1 MVLLGLVRLRDRAY
15 GVPISREIEQ
25 RSGREVALGS
35 VYAALQRLE
44 ENGLVTSKPGDRRA
58 RRPGQAVFPRDRGRP
73 ARRAGNPTRVGEPL
87 AREASGKPLAAPAPP
102 VPAPRRL
109 TPAACYHRLSPRL
122 SRLRKVPLVDSLR
135 IIGRGSL
142 NWLAERPIVVSFEVT
157 DACTCWCKHC
167 DHGGPRDESRNLKP
181 ADFRRYMEAL
191 RPCVVQVSG
200 GEPMLRDDV
209 VEIVRQIK
217 GGTTLPYTILVSNW
231 SLMTEEKYVSLA
243 QAGIDQFSVSLDFP
257 DERHDDFRVY
267 PGLYRHLEDIVP
279 RLAKLGRDDIVL
291 NSCITSENV
300 GEIGAIADKAREWGV
315 NLCYSAYSARRT
327 GCRDYFLETPEQLVE
342 LNRQLDAV
350 EARRDATN
358 WIVNAPTTLD
368 ATRRYF
374 ANKGTPGCKA
384 GLRFLVVTA
393 DGALQPCSMQFQRY
407 KLEDRSRM
415 IAEFTRTNTC
425 DECYVSIRSYLDK
438 SFPQLLRENVSEFL
452 SVK

>member
-1 MVLLGLVRLRDRAY
+1 
-15 GVPISREIEQ
+15 
-25 RSGREVALGS
+25 
-35 VYAALQRLE
+35 
-44 ENGLVTSKPGDRRA
+44 
-58 RRPGQAVFPRDRGRP
+58 
-73 ARRAGNPTRVGEPL
+73 
-87 AREASGKPLAAPAPP
+87 
-102 VPAPRRL
+102 
-109 TPAACYHRLSPRL
+109 
-122 SRLRKVPLVDSLR
+122 LRKVPLVDSLR

-167 DHGGPRDESRNLKP
+167 DHGGPKDESRNLKP

-200 GEPMLRDDV
+200 GEPMMRDDV

-231 SLMTEEKYVSLA
+231 SLMTEEKYVALA

-267 PGLYRHLEDIVP
+267 PGLYSHLADIVP

-327 GCRDYFLETPEQLVE
+327 GCRDYFLDAPEQLVE

-350 EARRDATN
+350 EARRDSTN

-407 KLEDRSRM
+407 KLEDRARM
-415 IAEFTRTNTC
+415 IAEFTSTNKC

>member
-1 MVLLGLVRLRDRAY
+1 
-15 GVPISREIEQ
+15 
-25 RSGREVALGS
+25 
-35 VYAALQRLE
+35 
-44 ENGLVTSKPGDRRA
+44 
-58 RRPGQAVFPRDRGRP
+58 
-73 ARRAGNPTRVGEPL
+73 
-87 AREASGKPLAAPAPP
+87 
-102 VPAPRRL
+102 
-109 TPAACYHRLSPRL
+109 
-122 SRLRKVPLVDSLR
+122 LRKVPLLDSLR

-181 ADFRRYMEAL
+181 ADYRRYMEAL

-200 GEPMLRDDV
+200 GEPLMRDDIVEV
-209 VEIVRQIK
+209 VRTIK
-217 GGTTLPYTILVSNW
+217 GGAGVPYTGVPYTILVSNW
-231 SLMTEEKYVSLA
+231 SLMTGEKYLA
-243 QAGIDQFSVSLDFP
+243 LADAGIDQFSVSLDFP

-267 PGLYRHLEDIVP
+267 PGLYRHLEDLIP

-300 GEIGAIADKAREWGV
+300 GEISAIADKAREWGV

-327 GCRDYFLETPEQLVE
+327 GCRDYFLETPEQLAT
-342 LNRQLDAV
+342 LNEHLDRV
-350 EARRDATN
+350 EARRDSTN
-358 WIVNAPTTLD
+358 WIVNAPTTLE

-374 ANKGTPGCKA
+374 ANKGTPGCQA

-407 KLEDRSRM
+407 RLEDRSRM
-415 IAEFTRTNTC
+415 IAEFTRHNQC

-452 SVK
+452 SMK